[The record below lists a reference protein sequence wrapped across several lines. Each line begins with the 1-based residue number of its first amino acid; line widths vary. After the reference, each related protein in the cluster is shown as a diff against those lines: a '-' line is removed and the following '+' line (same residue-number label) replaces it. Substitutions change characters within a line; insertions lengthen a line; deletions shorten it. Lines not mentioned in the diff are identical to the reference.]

1 LINSTPPPRGGHFS
15 VSIVCLVRELIVQT
29 GGSFRTVAALLAVIV
44 RRWHLQVRTPSF
56 STIRWW
62 ILRLGCYALRCPLPK
77 DRPWVWLVD
86 HTIQI
91 GAAKLLAIVGCPL
104 ADVPF
109 GKRDLCLADLRLIAL
124 VPMTHSTHELVAIE
138 LEKALERTGIPR
150 LIVSDQGS
158 DVKKGIERF
167 QRRHPDVVWVYDIAH
182 YGANVLEN
190 RWERDPRW
198 QEMLRQLSC
207 ANQKMRQTAQA
218 YLLAPTLRP
227 KARFM
232 NVAVLLR
239 FLSRV
244 LRLLEGETPNQRA
257 VEQYGWL
264 LGYREALAGWLEE
277 QRLVQTTIERVRRH
291 GVNAKTLAELERS
304 WGQLSNRTGTAMV
317 AGYMRVYARQYGG
330 LAGEGEVLVG
340 SSEVLESSFGKLKR
354 LEGDASQASFT
365 AMVLALG
372 AILGQPGEAD
382 VRQALEAV
390 PKKAVTSWLRQ
401 NLGLSTHVLRRRLFA
416 RQKT

>member
-1 LINSTPPPRGGHFS
+1 
-15 VSIVCLVRELIVQT
+15 
-29 GGSFRTVAALLAVIV
+29 
-44 RRWHLQVRTPSF
+44 
-56 STIRWW
+56 
-62 ILRLGCYALRCPLPK
+62 LPK

-109 GKRDLCLADLRLIAL
+109 GKRDLCRADLCLIAL

-138 LEKALERTGIPR
+138 LDKALERTGIPR

-167 QRRHPDVVWVYDIAH
+167 QRRHPDVVWVDDIAH

-190 RWERDPRW
+190 RWARDPRW

-257 VEQYGWL
+257 VEQYSWL

-317 AGYMRVYARQYGG
+317 AGSLRVYARKYGG
-330 LAGEGEVLVG
+330 LASEGEVLVG

-354 LEGDASQASFT
+354 LEGDASQAGFT

-416 RQKT
+416 RKKT

>member
-1 LINSTPPPRGGHFS
+1 M
-15 VSIVCLVRELIVQT
+15 
-29 GGSFRTVAALLAVIV
+29 LAVIV
-44 RRWHLQVRTPSF
+44 RRWHLHIRTPSF
-56 STIRWW
+56 SSIRWW

-91 GAAKLLAIVGCPL
+91 GAEKLLVIAGCPL

-124 VPMTHSTHELVAIE
+124 VPMAHSTHELVAAE
-138 LEKALERTGIPR
+138 LEKAIVRTGVPG
-150 LIVSDQGS
+150 LLVCDDGS
-158 DVKKGIERF
+158 DVKKGSESF
-167 QRRHPDVVWVYDIAH
+167 QKRHRGVVRVYDIAH

-190 RWERDPRW
+190 RWGHDPRW

-232 NVAVLLR
+232 NVRPLLR

-244 LRLLEGETPNQRA
+244 LRLLEGESPNQRA

-264 LGYREALAGWLEE
+264 LNYGEVLAGWLEE
-277 QRLVQTTIERVRRH
+277 HRLVQTTIERVRRH
-291 GVNAKTLAELERS
+291 GVDANTLTEVENAWGELSTRP
-304 WGQLSNRTGTAMV
+304 GTAMV
-317 AGYMRVYARQYGG
+317 AGHMRVYARRYGKRAADG
-330 LAGEGEVLVG
+330 QTLVG

-354 LEGDASQASFT
+354 LEGDASGGGFT
-365 AMVLALG
+365 GMVLALG
-372 AILGQPGEAD
+372 AILGNPCEAE
-382 VRQALEAV
+382 VRQALDAV
-390 PKKAVTSWLRQ
+390 PKKEVAAWIRRV
-401 NLGLSTHVLRRRLFA
+401 LGPTTHVLRRQLLA
-416 RQKT
+416 EDKP